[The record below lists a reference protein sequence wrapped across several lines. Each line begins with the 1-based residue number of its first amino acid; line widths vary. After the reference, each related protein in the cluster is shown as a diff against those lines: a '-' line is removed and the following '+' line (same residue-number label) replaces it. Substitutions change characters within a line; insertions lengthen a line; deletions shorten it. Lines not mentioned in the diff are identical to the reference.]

1 MRSRLS
7 SVAGLAA
14 LLLALLPAA
23 ACSGG
28 DSAPPVA
35 TVSLEVSKD
44 RAPLGSPIDLTYR
57 FQPAAAIADDYRVFV
72 HVVDSDGTVMWT
84 DDHDPPTPT
93 SSWQPGQAVEYTH
106 TVFVPIYPYLGE
118 ARFLIGLHRGN
129 ERLPLAAAAA
139 EADANDDRAYQVA
152 TLQLLPQAETIFLIY
167 GSGWHPAEYAAGDP
181 TRGWQWTEKSA
192 LVSFRNPR
200 QDVTLYLQFDGR
212 PDVFGEM
219 PQNVTVVVEGQAL
232 ETIPVQSRD
241 ATLRLIPVS
250 AAQLG
255 SNDMVELRL
264 DVDRTFFPAKITADS
279 VDDRELGIR
288 VYHVFVEPR

>member
-1 MRSRLS
+1 VLL
-7 SVAGLAA
+7 GLAM
-14 LLLALLPAA
+14 LLPAVTSLP

-28 DSAPPVA
+28 DTAPPVA
-35 TVSLEVSKD
+35 TVTLDLSKE

-57 FQPAAAIADDYRVFV
+57 FQPSEAIDGDYRVFV
-72 HVVDSDGTVMWT
+72 HAVDTDGTVMWT

-93 SSWQPGQAVEYTH
+93 SAWKPGETIEYRH

-129 ERLPLAAAAA
+129 ERLPLATSAP
-139 EADANDDRAYQVA
+139 EPDPNDDRAYQVA

-192 LVSFRNPR
+192 LVTFRNPR
-200 QDVTLYLQFDGR
+200 QDVTLYLQYDGR
-212 PDVFGEM
+212 PDIFGDM
-219 PQNVTVVVEGQAL
+219 PQNLAVVVEGQPV
-232 ETIPVQSRD
+232 ETFAVDSREP
-241 ATLRLIPVS
+241 TLRLLTIP
-250 AAQLG
+250 AARLG
-255 SNDMVELRL
+255 SDDMVELRL
-264 DVDRTFFPAKITADS
+264 DLDKTFVPAKISPDS